1 MKKANPS
8 TVRVEKLREGREQ
21 AGIKRREVCAHDDD
35 WPEIKALAVR
45 RLRRREKMAAGGK

>member
-8 TVRVEKLREGREQ
+8 TVRVEKLREGRQQ